1 MSDSK
6 LDADTKSKIKELFD
20 KYDSKKTGSLD
31 KDDFKGSFRELLK
44 WLDDESSDEEINKIV
59 DEGMQQYDFNKNGLI
74 ELSEFT
80 EVVIFLMNE
89 RGLNLF
95 HHN

>member
-1 MSDSK
+1 MSDK

-20 KYDSKKTGSLD
+20 KYDSKKTGSLE
-31 KDDFKGSFRELLK
+31 KEDFKRVFSELLK
-44 WLDDESSDEEINKIV
+44 WLDEENTDEKINTIV

-74 ELSEFT
+74 ELGEFT
-80 EVVIFLMNE
+80 EIVVFLMNE

-95 HHN
+95 HHS

>member
-1 MSDSK
+1 MSDK
-6 LDADTKSKIKELFD
+6 LDADTKLKIKELFD

-31 KDDFKGSFRELLK
+31 KEDFKQSFRELLK
-44 WLDDESSDEEINKIV
+44 WLNEESTDEKINQIV